1 MRSRVLEPYV
11 PEAATPSV
19 LEAATICTRYFVS
32 WWDTED
38 DARDNAEGA
47 EVREEAKL
55 PPQKRKQAY
64 VEVLPQLLRRFSAP
78 SATDGDKMLVCAMQ
92 LPRQADGPIVLHSEA
107 ARVFVRIQP
116 STATRQALASP
127 GGQQC
132 IDIILGHAGAL
143 KVQSAHPA
151 PSLVPL
157 AHEAAPMQPSAPR
170 FALAVG
176 LPPPMVGQLWKRW
189 SARHPGRMLRK
200 AVGLALFNEEES
212 THIKLSESKEMWLG
226 TRQKGVAQLCVH

>member
-11 PEAATPSV
+11 P
-19 LEAATICTRYFVS
+19 EAATICTRYFVS

-38 DARDNAEGA
+38 DARDSAEGA
-47 EVREEAKL
+47 EAREEAKL

-64 VEVLPQLLRRFSAP
+64 VEVLPQLLQRFSARI
-78 SATDGDKMLVCAMQ
+78 ATDGDKMLVCAMQ
-92 LPRQADGPIVLHSEA
+92 LPRQADGPIVLHSES

-132 IDIILGHAGAL
+132 IDIILGHT
-143 KVQSAHPA
+143 
-151 PSLVPL
+151 
-157 AHEAAPMQPSAPR
+157 
-170 FALAVG
+170 
-176 LPPPMVGQLWKRW
+176 
-189 SARHPGRMLRK
+189 GRMLRK

>member
-19 LEAATICTRYFVS
+19 PEAATICTRYFVS

-38 DARDNAEGA
+38 DARDSAEGA
-47 EVREEAKL
+47 EAREEAKL

-64 VEVLPQLLRRFSAP
+64 LEVLPQLLQRFSARI
-78 SATDGDKMLVCAMQ
+78 ATDGDKMLVCAMQ
-92 LPRQADGPIVLHSEA
+92 LPRQADGPIVLHSES

-116 STATRQALASP
+116 STATRQALADP

-143 KVQSAHPA
+143 KVRPPRTLSSAACPWGRSNA
-151 PSLVPL
+151 TLSSEV
-157 AHEAAPMQPSAPR
+157 R
-170 FALAVG
+170 
-176 LPPPMVGQLWKRW
+176 
-189 SARHPGRMLRK
+189 PGRGFATSDGGGPTLK
-200 AVGLALFNEEES
+200 TLVCQAPGPHA
-212 THIKLSESKEMWLG
+212 
-226 TRQKGVAQLCVH
+226 AQGRRARSLQRGGEHAHHAE

>member
-19 LEAATICTRYFVS
+19 PEAATIYTRYFVS

-38 DARDNAEGA
+38 DARDSAEGA
-47 EVREEAKL
+47 EAREEAKL

-64 VEVLPQLLRRFSAP
+64 VEVLPQLLRRFSARI
-78 SATDGDKMLVCAMQ
+78 ATDGDKMLVCAMQ
-92 LPRQADGPIVLHSEA
+92 LPRQADGPIVLYSEA

-116 STATRQALASP
+116 STATRQALADP

-143 KVQSAHPA
+143 KVRPPRTLSSAACPWGRSNA
-151 PSLVPL
+151 TLSSEVRPG
-157 AHEAAPMQPSAPR
+157 R
-170 FALAVG
+170 GFATSGNAG
-176 LPPPMVGQLWKRW
+176 LP
-189 SARHPGRMLRK
+189 
-200 AVGLALFNEEES
+200 
-212 THIKLSESKEMWLG
+212 G
-226 TRQKGVAQLCVH
+226 TRAACCARPSGSLSSTRRRARTSG

>member
-38 DARDNAEGA
+38 DARDSAEGA

-64 VEVLPQLLRRFSAP
+64 VEVLPQLLQRFSAP

-116 STATRQALASP
+116 STATRQALAGP

-143 KVQSAHPA
+143 KVQSAHP
-151 PSLVPL
+151 PHPL
-157 AHEAAPMQPSAPR
+157 
-170 FALAVG
+170 
-176 LPPPMVGQLWKRW
+176 
-189 SARHPGRMLRK
+189 
-200 AVGLALFNEEES
+200 
-212 THIKLSESKEMWLG
+212 
-226 TRQKGVAQLCVH
+226 